1 MSLRTPISSARGH
14 GSAGAGTHHFWVQRV
29 TAVALVPLTIWFLWA
44 LLSHVGGSRA
54 EVLEWI
60 GQPLVAVAFILLLV
74 AGAYHLKLGLQV
86 VVEDYVHGE
95 GMKLVSQLA
104 ITLGCAA
111 VGIASVFA
119 VLKIAL

>member
-1 MSLRTPISSARGH
+1 MSLRTPISSVRGH

-29 TAVALVPLTIWFLWA
+29 TAVALVPLTIWFLSA

-54 EVLEWI
+54 EILAWI
-60 GQPLVAVAFILLLV
+60 GQPVVAVAFILLLV

-86 VVEDYVHGE
+86 VIEDYVYGE
-95 GMKLVSQLA
+95 GMKLASQLA
-104 ITLGCAA
+104 VTLGCSA

>member
-1 MSLRTPISSARGH
+1 MSLRTPISSVRGH

-29 TAVALVPLTIWFLWA
+29 TAVALVPLTIWFLSA

-54 EVLEWI
+54 EILAWI
-60 GQPLVAVAFILLLV
+60 GQPVVAVAFILLLV
-74 AGAYHLKLGLQV
+74 AGAYHLKLGLQGV
-86 VVEDYVHGE
+86 IEDYVYGE
-95 GMKLVSQLA
+95 GMKLASQLA
-104 ITLGCAA
+104 VTLGCSA